1 MRAFVDTSALLKKY
15 IEERG
20 SRQLEEVLGRVS
32 DLIVS
37 PITWVEFNAAFARR
51 LRRKLLTAQQSSW
64 ILSEAETD
72 FRSYSQVVWD
82 EELVRAATGM
92 VCRYPLK
99 TLDAI
104 QLAAGVLSKPDLFL
118 TSDHKLF
125 EKARKVIRGARY
137 IG

>member
-15 IEERG
+15 IEEKG
-20 SRQLEEVLGRVS
+20 SQQLEEVLEGVS

-37 PITWVEFNAAFARR
+37 PVTWVELNAAVAWCLHRG
-51 LRRKLLTAQQSSW
+51 LLTAQQSSW

-72 FRSYSQVVWD
+72 FYSYSQVVWN
-82 EELVRAATGM
+82 EELVEAATRM
-92 VCRYPLK
+92 VFRYPLK
-99 TLDAI
+99 ALDAI

-118 TSDHKLF
+118 TSDRKLF
-125 EKARKVIRGARY
+125 EETRKVIQGARY

>member
-1 MRAFVDTSALLKKY
+1 MRAFVDTSTLLKKY
-15 IEERG
+15 VEERG
-20 SRQLEEVLGRVS
+20 SQQLEQVLGGVS

-37 PITWVEFNAAFARR
+37 PVTWVELNAAVARR
-51 LRRKLLTAQQSSW
+51 LRGKLLTAQQSSW

-72 FRSYSQVVWD
+72 FRSCSQVVWG
-82 EELVRAATGM
+82 EELVEAATRM
-92 VCRYPLK
+92 VNRYPLK

-118 TSDHKLF
+118 TSDRRLF
-125 EKARKVIRGARY
+125 EEARKVIQGARY

>member
-1 MRAFVDTSALLKKY
+1 MRAFADTSALLKKY

-20 SRQLEEVLGRVS
+20 SRQLEQVLGGVS

-37 PITWVEFNAAFARR
+37 PVTWVELNAAVARR
-51 LRRKLLTAQQSSW
+51 LRGKLLTAQQSSW

-72 FRSYSQVVWD
+72 FCSYSQVVWGA
-82 EELVRAATGM
+82 ELVEAATRM
-92 VCRYPLK
+92 VRRHLLK

-118 TSDHKLF
+118 TSDRRLF
-125 EKARKVIRGARY
+125 EEARKVIQGARY

>member
-20 SRQLEEVLGRVS
+20 SQQLEQVLGGVS

-37 PITWVEFNAAFARR
+37 PVTWVELNAAIARR
-51 LRRKLLTAQQSSW
+51 LRGKLLTAQQSSW
-64 ILSEAETD
+64 VLSEAETD
-72 FRSYSQVVWD
+72 FRSCSQVVWG
-82 EELVRAATGM
+82 EELVEAATRM
-92 VCRYPLK
+92 IRRHSLK

-118 TSDHKLF
+118 TSDRELF
-125 EKARKVIRGARY
+125 EQARKVILKTQY

>member
-1 MRAFVDTSALLKKY
+1 VRALVDTSALLKKY

-20 SRQLEEVLGRVS
+20 SRELEEVLGGIS

-37 PITWVEFNAAFARR
+37 PVTWVELNSAVARR

-64 ILSEAETD
+64 ILSEAEMD
-72 FRSYSQVVWD
+72 FHSYSQVVWS
-82 EELVRAATGM
+82 EELVETATR
-92 VCRYPLK
+92 VAHRHPLK

-104 QLAAGVLSKPDLFL
+104 QLASGLLSKADLFV
-118 TSDHKLF
+118 TSDRKLF
-125 EKARKVIRGARY
+125 EEARKTIHKVRF